1 MSIDCFQRR
10 YRLRDSLLKPEQ
22 HEIIRLSPGDGLRIL
37 DHAPARDV
45 ECGRPPKHKPER
57 GRATYLWIIDKRGI
71 PYIME
76 CGIRVLG
83 GNPPKHTNLSGGAQA
98 YIGGQ
103 IWFESPAALWASGGS
118 GRYPPID
125 SRQLE
130 LAVGVFRHYG
140 YRVRSL
146 GWDDATGEP
155 KRYWEES

>member
-1 MSIDCFQRR
+1 MDCVFSIMLRR
-10 YRLRDSLLKPEQ
+10 T
-22 HEIIRLSPGDGLRIL
+22 
-37 DHAPARDV
+37 AWNAA
-45 ECGRPPKHKPER
+45 GRPSIGLSGA
-57 GRATYLWIIDKRGI
+57 GRRILWIIDKRRGI

-76 CGIRVLG
+76 RGIRVLG

-103 IWFESPAALWASGGS
+103 IRFESPAALWASGGS
-118 GRYPPID
+118 GRYPPVD
-125 SRQLE
+125 GRQLE

-146 GWDDATGEP
+146 GWDDATGEA